1 MQKRGCVSSDKIKVE
16 PLTLHSQSGDWEREN
31 INYINNML
39 EQINHVA
46 FAVILVIIVYI
57 ILRFLFPANNQNTSI
72 NNQPVTSPDT
82 EQKIKD
88 LEIQCQRLREELKQ
102 QSQQLQT
109 DFQQETFTQ
118 LQPLLSNYPTVKK
131 MALAKPEL
139 PAKNLISLFTSLDNL
154 ITNWGYTAIGETCE
168 QVNYNPQLHQA
179 DSDDIQEGEL
189 VYIRFIGYQDGDK
202 VLYPA
207 KISRTL
213 PGGFDNT

>member
-1 MQKRGCVSSDKIKVE
+1 
-16 PLTLHSQSGDWEREN
+16 
-31 INYINNML
+31 ML
-39 EQINHVA
+39 EQINQVA

-118 LQPLLSNYPTVKK
+118 LQTLLSNYPTVKK

-139 PAKNLISLFTSLDNL
+139 PAKNLTFLFTSLDNL
-154 ITNWGYTAIGETCE
+154 ITNWGYTAIGETWK

-189 VYIRFIGYQDGDK
+189 VYIRFIGYQNGDTI
-202 VLYPA
+202 LYPA
-207 KISRTL
+207 KVSRTL
-213 PGGFDNT
+213 PPGFNNT

>member
-1 MQKRGCVSSDKIKVE
+1 
-16 PLTLHSQSGDWEREN
+16 
-31 INYINNML
+31 ML
-39 EQINHVA
+39 EQINNIA
-46 FAVILVIIVYI
+46 FAVILIIIVYI
-57 ILRFLFPANNQNTSI
+57 ILRILFPENDQDTIIDNQSVN
-72 NNQPVTSPDT
+72 SPDT

-118 LQPLLSNYPTVKK
+118 LQTLLSNYPTVKK

-139 PAKNLISLFTSLDNL
+139 PAKNLSSLFTSLDSL
-154 ITNWGYTAIGETCE
+154 ITNWGYTAIGETWK

-189 VYIRFIGYQDGDK
+189 VYIRFIGYQNGDK

-213 PGGFDNT
+213 PGGFDNI

>member
-1 MQKRGCVSSDKIKVE
+1 
-16 PLTLHSQSGDWEREN
+16 
-31 INYINNML
+31 ML
-39 EQINHVA
+39 EQINQVA

-118 LQPLLSNYPTVKK
+118 LQTLLSNYPTVKK

-139 PAKNLISLFTSLDNL
+139 PAKNLISLFTSLDSL
-154 ITNWGYTAIGETCE
+154 ITNWGYTAIGETWK

-189 VYIRFIGYQDGDK
+189 VYIRFIGYQNGDK